1 MIDYSE
7 QFDKERKYRERQRDQ
22 AIKRITTENC
32 DAYIEHMD
40 LIVLHILHTEFGF
53 GASRLKRVYQLIDK
67 RYEEY
72 RRYMA
77 VNDKTKFNDGPERDD
92 TATLKD
98 NLRKIG
104 FDYDEEVRKG
114 IENAKQATLKAQSE
128 AQEAYE
134 KASEELKGNES
145 EAVKAALQAMKD
157 YAKG

>member
-1 MIDYSE
+1 MNAY
-7 QFDKERKYRERQRDQ
+7 KKYQERQKNQ
-22 AIKRITTENC
+22 EIKRITTENC

-40 LIVLHILHTEFGF
+40 LIVIHILHTEFGF

-77 VNDKTKFNDGPERDD
+77 VNDKTKFNDGQERDD

-98 NLRKIG
+98 DLRKIG

-114 IENAKQATLKAQSE
+114 IEIAMRETQKAKDE
-128 AQEAYE
+128 AQKAYE